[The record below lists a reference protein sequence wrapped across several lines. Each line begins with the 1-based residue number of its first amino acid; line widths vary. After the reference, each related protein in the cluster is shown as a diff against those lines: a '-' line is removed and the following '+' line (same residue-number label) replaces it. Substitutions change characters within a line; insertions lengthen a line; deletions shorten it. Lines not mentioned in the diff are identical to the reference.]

1 MRQYAECDLSLSE
14 KTSICMW
21 HNKLC
26 DRPGATSS
34 MVECL
39 EMFIKLS
46 NDIVSEDGLD
56 IPARLTWM
64 DGLLGNDAV
73 KDDGKDKF
81 GFKVLFLLM
90 CTPRTKDKE
99 LQHLEEFLNSDDF
112 SLDSIASMSVHD
124 IASRIKNMGMQNKNA
139 HYIQQAFQKIKHV
152 WGGKIPLDPKVLT
165 KFDGIGMKIALLV
178 VQYVYGV
185 VKVSV
190 RWLFVLPILIIYLTQ
205 FFFREYHVMFMLL
218 IGPLNCIG

>member
-1 MRQYAECDLSLSE
+1 VRKSLHQKKTNVSNVLEAASTKPSTKASKPSTKPSKRQSLTSPTTPTSQSLSSTSKRAKINIVSTDILSEAEILKKKHVSVVGKKVLKKNEVTNKLTKSKSVIDDDINVIGLDMRQYAECDLSLSE

-26 DRPGATSS
+26 DHPGATSS

-81 GFKVLFLLM
+81 GFKVLF
-90 CTPRTKDKE
+90 
-99 LQHLEEFLNSDDF
+99 
-112 SLDSIASMSVHD
+112 
-124 IASRIKNMGMQNKNA
+124 
-139 HYIQQAFQKIKHV
+139 Y
-152 WGGKIPLDPKVLT
+152 
-165 KFDGIGMKIALLV
+165 
-178 VQYVYGV
+178 
-185 VKVSV
+185 
-190 RWLFVLPILIIYLTQ
+190 
-205 FFFREYHVMFMLL
+205 
-218 IGPLNCIG
+218 